1 MRNVMAKAPRRLQ
14 ARLGR
19 ELSRIFAAE
28 CPAEAKQRTASLKKG
43 LGTQLPEAMTC
54 LDAGLV
60 AATQFFAF
68 PKAHWQRLRSTN
80 GVERLNAEIKRRT
93 RVVGSFPDQASAR
106 RLISA
111 VCLINLA
118 EGSGRAGGD
127 RLHCF
132 TIALGSL
139 REVSAVLEIAAA
151 HGWLTELPC
160 AAQRHRLGGM
170 IYALAR
176 R

>member
-1 MRNVMAKAPRRLQ
+1 MRFLAYDLSIELIRQLRDPLAVVRRHDAALAKH
-14 ARLGR
+14 GR
-19 ELSRIFAAE
+19 
-28 CPAEAKQRTASLKKG
+28 
-43 LGTQLPEAMTC
+43 
-54 LDAGLV
+54 DALNSV
-60 AATQFFAF
+60 A
-68 PKAHWQRLRSTN
+68 L
-80 GVERLNAEIKRRT
+80 
-93 RVVGSFPDQASAR
+93 
-106 RLISA
+106 
-111 VCLINLA
+111 NLA

-127 RLHCF
+127 RQHCF

-139 REVSAVLEIAAA
+139 REVSAVLEIASA